1 MGIFAKWRERYA
13 PIRLGVNFLKTPW
26 YPVLF
31 AVLCVIGGTH
41 SHTVYVPVLWI
52 MTAIILFSV
61 LFTDDNKVFLTP
73 LLMIFFTL
81 GQDTASDSFLESD
94 GDMLSFMDGG
104 AFVQVIIICTI
115 CVGSFIARLFLDG
128 SVASFFKRK
137 RHFTWGIII
146 MDIAFL
152 TNGLFSPVY
161 DPVNLGI
168 GAFLA
173 MGFTIVYFLVLGM
186 LEKSENPATY
196 ACYAMLAT
204 AYAAFLQMLTVVV
217 RLAIKGD
224 YFILFKSIGE
234 LVINRN
240 ELTLGWGVTTV
251 VAAVFVLGIPAAMYL
266 AKDHKF
272 SLFSYAS
279 AILFILGTLMIN
291 VRSAMAVGILTF
303 VIFAVWLCFKG
314 KNRKL
319 IRIYLGGSA
328 VLAIVVLILADRF
341 VAPLPSIL
349 EKLSSLLR
357 FSVDLDSG
365 RGKLWANGISDFL
378 SSPVF
383 GVGFNDGGLAE
394 TARQN
399 NFFSNMYHCILV
411 ELPGAM
417 GIFGCAAFI
426 LHSVQLATLCFK
438 RFSLRKTLLLFIPIM
453 IIGASLVDNFFFYL
467 HFQIFYG
474 AFLAVAEHYHDST
487 SIQNTI

>member
-13 PIRLGVNFLKTPW
+13 PIRAGVDFLKTPW

-31 AVLCVIGGTH
+31 AILCVLGGTH
-41 SHTVYVPVLWI
+41 DHTVYVPVLWI
-52 MTAIILFSV
+52 MTVIILFSI

-81 GQDTASDSFLESD
+81 GQDTAPDAFLESD
-94 GDMLSFMDGG
+94 GDMLAFMDGG
-104 AFVQVIIICTI
+104 AFVQVIIICVI
-115 CVGSFIARLFLDG
+115 CVGSFIIRLFVDG

-137 RHFTWGIII
+137 RHFTWGIIL

-152 TNGLFSPVY
+152 ANGLFSPVY
-161 DPVNLGI
+161 SPINLGI

-186 LEKSENPATY
+186 LDRSEDPVTY

-204 AYAAFLQMLTVVV
+204 AYAALLQMLTVVV
-217 RLAIKGD
+217 NLAMEGD
-224 YFILFKSIGE
+224 YFIFFKSLGE
-234 LVINRN
+234 IVINRS
-240 ELTLGWGVTTV
+240 EFTLGWGVATV

-266 AKDHKF
+266 AKDRKC
-272 SLFSYAS
+272 SLFSYIS

-291 VRSAMAVGILTF
+291 VRSAMAVGVLTF
-303 VIFAVWLCFKG
+303 VIFAVWLCFSG

-319 IRIYLGGSA
+319 MRIYLGTSA
-328 VLAIVVLILADRF
+328 AIAIVVLILAHLF
-341 VAPLPSIL
+341 VAPLSSIL

-357 FSVDLDSG
+357 FSLDLDSG

-383 GVGFNDGGLAE
+383 GVGFNDGALEGA
-394 TARQN
+394 ARQN

-411 ELPGAM
+411 EIPGAM
-417 GIFGCAAFI
+417 GIFGCFAFI
-426 LHSVQLATLCFK
+426 VHAVQLALLCFK
-438 RFSLRKTLLLFIPIM
+438 RFSLDKLLLLFVPLM

-467 HFQIFYG
+467 QFQIFYG
-474 AFLAVAEHYHDST
+474 AFLAVAEKFNDCNEQIT
-487 SIQNTI
+487 F